1 MGSVETLVAFERS
14 VEQFRAMYRVD
25 PELLVT
31 DLHPGY
37 LTRRWADERTAEA
50 LHVQHHHAHAAA
62 LMAEHGVERDAAVV
76 ACAFDGTG
84 YGTDGTVWGGEV
96 LVARY
101 EAFERAA
108 HLRTIPIPGG
118 DAGVRSPARI
128 ALAHLRAA
136 GVPWTADLPPVLA
149 LSSDARVVLDR
160 QLARRVACVH
170 TSSIG
175 RLFDAVSALLG
186 IRQLSSYE
194 GQAAMELEAAADVA
208 DDDGPSLACSIDDG
222 VIDPAP
228 LLREL
233 VAAQRLG
240 AAVGSLAR
248 AFHLALAD
256 AIVAVTTRVSEATG
270 ITTVGLTGGVFQN
283 ALLTTVTRRRLEE
296 RDLRVLVHRRVPPND
311 GGLALGQ
318 AAVAAA
324 RSLA

>member
-1 MGSVETLVAFERS
+1 
-14 VEQFRAMYRVD
+14 
-25 PELLVT
+25 
-31 DLHPGY
+31 
-37 LTRRWADERTAEA
+37 
-50 LHVQHHHAHAAA
+50 
-62 LMAEHGVERDAAVV
+62 MAEHGVERDAAVV

-84 YGTDGTVWGGEV
+84 YGTDGTGWGGEV

-101 EAFERAA
+101 DSFERAG

-136 GVPWTADLPPVLA
+136 GMPWTADLPPVLA
-149 LSSDARVVLDR
+149 LSADVRAVLDR
-160 QLARRVACVH
+160 QLARRVACAD

-175 RLFDAVSALLG
+175 RLFDAVSSLLG
-186 IRQLSSYE
+186 IRHLSSYE
-194 GQAAMELEAAADVA
+194 GQAAMELEAAAVDA
-208 DDDGPSLACSIDDG
+208 DDDGPVLACSIDGG

-228 LLREL
+228 LLRAL
-233 VAAQRLG
+233 IAARRSGATVA
-240 AAVGSLAR
+240 SLAR
-248 AFHLALAD
+248 AFHLAVAD
-256 AIVAVTTRVSEATG
+256 AIVAIVTRVSEATG
-270 ITTVGLTGGVFQN
+270 IATVGLTGGVFQN

-324 RSLA
+324 RSVA